1 MWLHHRAMNAVVRW
15 LTAECYPEGLPL
27 NDFRRTREHLQPAD
41 VLLVEGRTRVAGVI
55 QAVTLSSWSHSAI
68 YLGRLRDLPQT
79 ADVLAQ
85 AAENGWSEDQQL
97 LCEAE
102 LGKGTVLCSL
112 ETYDG
117 FHLRIC
123 RPTELLREDADKVVV
138 FVLNRLGTPY
148 DIRQIF
154 DMLRFFFPYGLLPR
168 RWRSSL
174 FEAGHGDLTRTVC
187 STLIARAFASVRYP
201 ILPHVQQDAQ
211 GEYVLLHRNSR
222 LFAPRDFDYS
232 PYFEIIKYPFMGN
245 DVAMYR
251 DLHWE
256 EEEPSEKPLK
266 QGAAANQ
273 TAESA

>member
-15 LTAECYPEGLPL
+15 LTEECYPEGLPL

-55 QAVTLSSWSHSAI
+55 QTVTLSSWSHSAI
-68 YLGRLRDLPQT
+68 YLGRLRDLPKIPE
-79 ADVLAQ
+79 VRAQ
-85 AAENGWSEDQQL
+85 AAEHGWPDDQQL

-102 LGKGTVLCSL
+102 LGKGTVLCPL
-112 ETYDG
+112 ETYNG

-123 RPTELLREDADKVVV
+123 RPTDLLPEDANKVIE

-174 FEAGHGDLTRTVC
+174 FEAGHGDFTRTVC

-201 ILPHVQQDAQ
+201 ILPHVQFDAE
-211 GEYVLLHRNSR
+211 GEFVLLQRNCR
-222 LFAPRDFDYS
+222 LFSPRDFDYS
-232 PYFEIIKYPFMGN
+232 PYFGIIKYPFLGD

-251 DLHWE
+251 DLRWE
-256 EEEPSEKPLK
+256 EDEPSEKPLRPAVAVGQAK
-266 QGAAANQ
+266 AP
-273 TAESA
+273 T